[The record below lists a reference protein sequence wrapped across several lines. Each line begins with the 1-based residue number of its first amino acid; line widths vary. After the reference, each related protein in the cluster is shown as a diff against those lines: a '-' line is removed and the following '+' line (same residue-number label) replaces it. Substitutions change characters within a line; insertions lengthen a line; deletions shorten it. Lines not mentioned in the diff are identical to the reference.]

1 MDSRCPFHAEIT
13 STLATDRWL
22 AIVNTERKDLSEVPR
37 KLVCFVVCDT
47 VSTQLLIVSVHLQSV
62 ACCVKCLCKYVASKK
77 CRIYRWMFQIC
88 SALNHVRACILRNN
102 MTDIVCLKLLH
113 TKVEQ
118 ADQTFI
124 LALIVSPYY
133 VYVGWS
139 VCGIT

>member
-1 MDSRCPFHAEIT
+1 VTISVQGYKRQFYQIANRIEKSIRQRESNRIELFFPE
-13 STLATDRWL
+13 
-22 AIVNTERKDLSEVPR
+22 SE
-37 KLVCFVVCDT
+37 C
-47 VSTQLLIVSVHLQSV
+47 SS
-62 ACCVKCLCKYVASKK
+62 VKCLCK